1 MINSTDPIRLLNTQ
15 PVYTPPLT
23 RNIPSLKSL
32 AQPNKSPY
40 FSGKKMNNPTERRLA
55 LLEQQLRQTRRFNRL
70 LVGALLLLAFMGFR
84 KNEELQHLQV
94 KSLSVVNEGG
104 KVVAKLDANASSGW
118 LQLMDSSGTLHAQA
132 GAGTN
137 GGYLNLFN
145 KKKQHTVWL
154 TQMTEGGGYVGVK
167 NPSGKEVAWLGV
179 KQDESGYAGTADW
192 SGNTRVTMG
201 SHNGSGFTEWYNRNG
216 YGTVKLYANDNSNGG
231 GAIGLYS
238 YFGDVRNYMGIDNNG
253 NGASWLYNR
262 SNTNTIS
269 LLGGTGLVLKNYQG
283 KDRAWLGVAENNGGF
298 INLYNRYDRRNIY
311 LGARDGLTA
320 EGILYTSDGFRD
332 KGTFPN

>member
-1 MINSTDPIRLLNTQ
+1 
-15 PVYTPPLT
+15 
-23 RNIPSLKSL
+23 
-32 AQPNKSPY
+32 
-40 FSGKKMNNPTERRLA
+40 MNNPTERRLA

-216 YGTVKLYANDNSNGG
+216 YGTVKLYANDNSMAVARLVFTRISEMCVITWVSTITATALRGCTTDPTQTPSACWAVPVWFLKTTRAKTG
-231 GAIGLYS
+231 PGWVWPKTTEALSTCTTATTAAISTWVPG
-238 YFGDVRNYMGIDNNG
+238 M
-253 NGASWLYNR
+253 A
-262 SNTNTIS
+262 
-269 LLGGTGLVLKNYQG
+269 
-283 KDRAWLGVAENNGGF
+283 
-298 INLYNRYDRRNIY
+298 
-311 LGARDGLTA
+311 
-320 EGILYTSDGFRD
+320 
-332 KGTFPN
+332 